1 VRKILLALALTV
13 VAALLPWQVGHEPE
27 ALAASAFVVGRAVI
41 RPTTIAAG
49 QTATVETSVQARAD
63 GVVGVEAVITG
74 ARGQVVWRHA
84 WPGESFARGQRRSY
98 TATWTV
104 PTDQPP
110 GRYRFG
116 VRVLR
121 ADGREIAKSRP
132 TTLTL
137 TAPRGPVRG
146 PANPTPGPTTPTPS
160 PATPTPPPMPA
171 PAPPTYPFAITGS
184 ADFAANIAAGLE
196 LMKRVSPSDYA
207 VVADNVTEIREG
219 PQNYAWGGSRA
230 IQISAGSARHS
241 RAYAGAIVLHEAV
254 HVRNWF
260 ANDLPVFGCEGEAKS
275 LRAQAAYLRKAD
287 DPALAAWV
295 ESLIGNWC

>member
-1 VRKILLALALTV
+1 VRKILVALAV
-13 VAALLPWQVGHEPE
+13 VLMGVLLPWQIDYEPE
-27 ALAASAFVVGRAVI
+27 ALAASTYTVGRAVI
-41 RPTTIAAG
+41 RPTTIVSG
-49 QTATVETSVQARAD
+49 QTATVETRIQARAA
-63 GVVGVEAVITG
+63 GVVTVEAMVTG
-74 ARGQVVWRHA
+74 ARGLTVWRRA
-84 WPGESFARGQRRSY
+84 WPGETFARGESRSY
-98 TATWTV
+98 SATWTV
-104 PTDQPP
+104 PTDQPA
-110 GRYRFG
+110 GRSYRFA

-121 ADGREIAKSRP
+121 ADGREVAKSQS

-146 PANPTPGPTTPTPS
+146 PANPTPGPAAPTPS
-160 PATPTPPPMPA
+160 PTPTPA
-171 PAPPTYPFAITGS
+171 PSAPSPPTYPFAITGS
-184 ADFAANIAAGLE
+184 ADFAANIKAGLE

-207 VVADNVTEIREG
+207 VIAGNVAEIREG

-275 LRAQAAYLRKAD
+275 LRAQAAYLHKAN

-295 ESLIGNWC
+295 ESLVGNWC

>member
-1 VRKILLALALTV
+1 VRKILLALALTL
-13 VAALLPWQVGHEPE
+13 VATLLPWQIGHEPE

-41 RPTTIAAG
+41 RPTTIDAG
-49 QTATVETSVQARAD
+49 QTATIEASIQARAA
-63 GVVGVEAVITG
+63 GVVAVEAFVTG
-74 ARGQVVWRHA
+74 ARGQTVWRRA
-84 WPGESFARGQRRSY
+84 WPGESFARGQHRPYS
-98 TATWTV
+98 ATWTV

-121 ADGREIAKSRP
+121 VDGRVIATSR
-132 TTLTL
+132 TTALTL
-137 TAPRGPVRG
+137 TAPRGPLAG
-146 PANPTPGPTTPTPS
+146 PANPTPAPSTPTP
-160 PATPTPPPMPA
+160 APTPA
-171 PAPPTYPFAITGS
+171 PAPPPYPFAITGS
-184 ADFAANIAAGLE
+184 AAFAADIAAGLE
-196 LMKRVSPSDYA
+196 LMKRVSPADYA
-207 VVADNVTEIREG
+207 VIADNVTEIREG

-287 DPALAAWV
+287 DSALAAWV